1 MHIYTCKVGVVAEA
15 TYTLPTTT
23 VVCHVVRLVSTL
35 FGLEKPNQHLT
46 AGDMSIPVKVELE
59 L

>member
-1 MHIYTCKVGVVAEA
+1 MHLYTCKVCVVAEA
-15 TYTLPTTT
+15 TYTLPTAT
-23 VVCHVVRLVSTL
+23 VVCYVVRLVYTL

-46 AGDMSIPVKVELE
+46 AGDMTIPVKVELE